1 MFDKLL
7 RDYSESLGN
16 GKTVY
21 LTASRNLTIPEII
34 RVARYDT
41 KVAFR
46 IPKSHRDKFKLLR
59 KHIISQ
65 VKSGVP
71 IYGTT
76 TSYGGRASVVLNKGD
91 EVRRLDNATRLSDA
105 IIHVDV
111 STGPAIPK
119 EVVRGAMLIRINML
133 LSGHSG
139 IRYKNLQALKEL
151 LNKNITPVVGRF
163 GTLGASGDLAPN
175 GRVLS
180 CLLHNESTYVWDKDG
195 KKRLAKIVLDEAGI
209 KPITLLP
216 KEGLALVNGDNFSTS
231 AGILI
236 LHELIS
242 LMLINT
248 VAASLNIEAL
258 KGSTRNFHPLLSEL
272 RPHPGQELEARLLRT
287 LLTGSKLALQELKGF
302 TLRESGASVQDPYS
316 IRCLPQYYGP
326 DWEAISEIW
335 KSLQLNANSVSDNP
349 LWTTPEY
356 TVRGEKPYQWVSGGN
371 FLAMYMAEA
380 IDRMRKI
387 MVHVV
392 KQIDRH
398 LARLVHPEFN
408 NGLPANLSDKS
419 ALSQSTFKGLQTQMG
434 MYEVYSMLL
443 ANPVTTMFGIHEE
456 FNQDITTHSFT
467 SAILAWDLLKITKL
481 AIATDLICSC
491 QAIDLRGGPKLLS
504 RSTRPLYEWVRSNVP
519 YIKKEQ
525 PLGHYVEKL
534 SEIFFTSGMQ
544 QIINRV
550 VTSAIGK

>member
-7 RDYSESLGN
+7 SEFLNSLGN

-21 LTASRNLTIPEII
+21 LTANPNLTIAEIV
-34 RVARYDT
+34 RVAENNA
-41 KVAFR
+41 KVVFR

-59 KHIISQ
+59 KHIINQ
-65 VKSGVP
+65 VKLGVP

-91 EVRRLDNATRLSDA
+91 EIERRENATRLSEA

-119 EVVRGAMLIRINML
+119 EIVRGGMLIRINML

-139 IRYKNLQALKEL
+139 IRYKNLYSLKDL
-151 LNKNITPVVGRF
+151 LNKNITPVVGRY
-163 GTLGASGDLAPN
+163 GTVGASGDLAPN

-180 CLLHNESTYVWDKDG
+180 CLLHHDSSYVWDQRG
-195 KKRLAKIVLDEAGI
+195 KKRPARIVLKEAGI

-236 LHELIS
+236 LHELLS

-248 VAASLNIEAL
+248 IAASLNIEAL
-258 KGSTRNFHPLLSEL
+258 KGSTRNFHPLLSDL
-272 RPHPGQELEARLLRT
+272 RPHPGQELEARLLRII
-287 LLTGSKLALQELKGF
+287 LTGSKLAMQELKGF
-302 TLRESGASVQDPYS
+302 KLRESGISVQDPYS

-326 DWEAISEIW
+326 DWEALLEIW
-335 KSLQLNANSVSDNP
+335 KTLQINANSVSDNP
-349 LWTTPEY
+349 LWTTPET
-356 TVRGEKPYQWVSGGN
+356 TVKGEKPYQWVSGGN
-371 FLAMYMAEA
+371 FLAMHVAEA
-380 IDRMRKI
+380 VDRMRKI
-387 MVHVV
+387 MVHIV
-392 KQIDRH
+392 KQNDRH
-398 LARLVHPEFN
+398 IARLVHPEFN

-456 FNQDITTHSFT
+456 FNQDITSHSFT
-467 SAILAWDLLKITKL
+467 SAILAWELLQITRL
-481 AIATDLICSC
+481 SIATDFICAC

-504 RSTRPLYEWVRSNVP
+504 PFTRPFYEWVRNKVP

-525 PLGHYVEKL
+525 PLGGYVEEL
-534 SEIFFTSGMQ
+534 VSLFSGSEIYQLLLKTFKP
-544 QIINRV
+544 
-550 VTSAIGK
+550 A